1 MKKTH
6 LLMTIAC
13 FMLLFV
19 FLPPSN
25 KAWLYKWE
33 HFLGSNEQDGDSIST
48 YPIKNRDQDLDE
60 ERYVAKE
67 QVTKISQ
74 SKDQRK
80 ENPTSSVRLVSK
92 KQQETEYIRLSDI
105 QKQLPITVQLD
116 QDNGKIHIRYQNH
129 TLEMVHS
136 IPVLNKNGIFEPL
149 EAAPIV
155 DEREAWIPASF
166 VQNVLGQSIV
176 IREGMIEWKADP
188 SAIPAFA
195 SKPELPRYSP
205 QQFADYLSFLQTP
218 IPGAHVS
225 VRDSHLPGAP
235 RTYRGGVHE
244 GIDWY
249 SYGSG
254 MKIDKTTP
262 VYSMADGIVVRAD
275 FDYQEMTITERE
287 KLLAKGINNNGQTPE
302 PILDKLR
309 GRSVWVQYDKGVM
322 ARYVHLD
329 RIASNVKVGQKIAAG
344 ELIGYVGNSGTS
356 DGAKGNNQ
364 GLHLHLDILIYGEW
378 FWEKFSMKE
387 RRMILEQVFN
397 Q

>member
-1 MKKTH
+1 MKKTY
-6 LLMTIAC
+6 LLITTAC
-13 FMLLFV
+13 FLLLFV

-33 HFLGSNEQDGDSIST
+33 HFLGEG
-48 YPIKNRDQDLDE
+48 L
-60 ERYVAKE
+60 
-67 QVTKISQ
+67 
-74 SKDQRK
+74 
-80 ENPTSSVRLVSK
+80 ENHTSSNYPAKTLDKERSEENESFMGDVINIPSSKSTKQKEPSSFVSITPMEREGAK
-92 KQQETEYIRLSDI
+92 YIRLSEI
-105 QKQLPITVQLD
+105 KQQLPITVKLD
-116 QDNGKIHIRYQNH
+116 QDDGKVYVYYQNH

-149 EAAPIV
+149 EAAPIIENDDV
-155 DEREAWIPASF
+155 F
-166 VQNVLGQSIV
+166 VPISLLQNVLGQSLIL
-176 IREGMIEWKADP
+176 RDGMVEWKVDSA
-188 SAIPAFA
+188 AIPAFA
-195 SKPELPRYSP
+195 SKPELASYSP
-205 QQFADYLSFLQTP
+205 QEIADYLSFLQNP
-218 IPGAHVS
+218 IPGARVS

-254 MKIDKTTP
+254 MKIDKNTP
-262 VYSMADGIVVRAD
+262 VYSMADGVVVRAD
-275 FDYQEMTITERE
+275 FDYQEMTPEERE
-287 KLLAKGINNNGQTPE
+287 KLLEQGRKNKGQTPE

-329 RIASNVKVGQKIAAG
+329 RIASNVKVGEKIRAG

-356 DGAKGNNQ
+356 DGAKGTNQ
-364 GLHLHLDILIYGEW
+364 GLHLHLDILLYGEW
-378 FWEKFSMKE
+378 FWGNYTMQE